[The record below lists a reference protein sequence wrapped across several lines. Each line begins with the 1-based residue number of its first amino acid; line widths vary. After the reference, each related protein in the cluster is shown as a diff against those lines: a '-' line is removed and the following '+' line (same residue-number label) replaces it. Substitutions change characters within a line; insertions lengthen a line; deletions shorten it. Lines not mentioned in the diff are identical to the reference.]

1 MYLAHPHTAWLKD
14 SLKKDIPLLLKR
26 ASFSK
31 TFATL
36 LCNLICV
43 IFVLSWEIGR
53 ILEDLYEAH
62 GDTLAL
68 QYGGSQLVH
77 GYALNY

>member
-1 MYLAHPHTAWLKD
+1 MRYGSSKD
-14 SLKKDIPLLLKR
+14 
-26 ASFSK
+26 FSK
-31 TFATL
+31 CL
-36 LCNLICV
+36 NLCH
-43 IFVLSWEIGR
+43 FVLSWQIGR

>member
-1 MYLAHPHTAWLKD
+1 MSINNEFLKQLF
-14 SLKKDIPLLLKR
+14 SIFFYEGLTIEIPSVWILEQENYYENSTSV
-26 ASFSK
+26 SFF
-31 TFATL
+31 TQF
-36 LCNLICV
+36 I
-43 IFVLSWEIGR
+43 R

-77 GYALNY
+77 G

>member
-1 MYLAHPHTAWLKD
+1 MEIFLLFTIAHFLNC
-14 SLKKDIPLLLKR
+14 
-26 ASFSK
+26 SFLGSGQICVTEAPK